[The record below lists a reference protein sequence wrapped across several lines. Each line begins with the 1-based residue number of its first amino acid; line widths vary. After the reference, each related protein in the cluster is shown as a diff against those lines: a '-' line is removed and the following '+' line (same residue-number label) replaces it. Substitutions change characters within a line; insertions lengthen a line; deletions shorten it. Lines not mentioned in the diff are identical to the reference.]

1 MIFKIQKVEDGGL
14 QADYDRAM
22 KELNEFYGLSWT
34 FGRPQVILVPDRQT
48 INDVWDKKSEDWQIG
63 WADGRFAFI
72 LDNEAMEEN
81 SSHKKHSPE
90 KYYSNLIKHELS
102 HIFFRH
108 LSKSSNR
115 PKWLWEGVAIYTSG
129 QLALQKPITKFE
141 KFLDS
146 TDKTQPGLY
155 EESGFAVEL
164 LVKNHG
170 KEKLLELVKSL
181 KDCSTNDDFIKKF
194 EEIYSFTPNY
204 EEFNNFL
211 PKL

>member
-1 MIFKIQKVEDGGL
+1 MIFKIQKVEDESL

-22 KELNEFYGLSWT
+22 KELDEFYGANWVYN
-34 FGRPQVILVPDRQT
+34 RPQVIIVPDRQT

-63 WADGRFAFI
+63 WADGRFAFM
-72 LDNEAMEEN
+72 LDNEAMEAN

-90 KYYSNLIKHELS
+90 KYYSLIKHELS

-108 LSKSSNR
+108 LSKSSNG
-115 PKWLWEGVAIYTSG
+115 PKWFWEGVAIYTSG
-129 QLALQKPITKFE
+129 QLVFQKSIEKFE
-141 KFLDS
+141 RFLDS
-146 TDKTQPGLY
+146 TDKTLPGLY

-164 LVKNHG
+164 LVNKYG
-170 KEKLLELVKSL
+170 KEKLFELIKSL
-181 KDCSTNDDFIKKF
+181 KDCSTNDNFVKKF
-194 EEIYSFTPNY
+194 EEIYSFAPNY